1 MFCSVT
7 TCRPLG
13 ALMVTPRPPPPP
25 PPRPCCAPAAS
36 DALQALCRRCWTP
49 AGSPQAGTCAARAQA
64 ARLASGRLGIASQ
77 SVGGAL
83 SRQRTGEPLSTC
95 IARNRLGVRG
105 ERPPGGPPNVRRR
118 GGVTGALTFRR
129 CGAGVSPRSA
139 WGAVPQC
146 RLSDQEHVL
155 GLAELPLCWGR
166 WSGGSRGLTG

>member
-1 MFCSVT
+1 M
-7 TCRPLG
+7 
-13 ALMVTPRPPPPP
+13 PR
-25 PPRPCCAPAAS
+25 
-36 DALQALCRRCWTP
+36 QH
-49 AGSPQAGTCAARAQA
+49 GSQA
-64 ARLASGRLGIASQ
+64 ADSELHPRA
-77 SVGGAL
+77 VGGAL

-118 GGVTGALTFRR
+118 GGVTGALTFRQ